1 MTNER
6 AIELLNR
13 ISDSQFDGPHG
24 DERREALEM
33 AVRALFSQQT
43 VNDSQGLVND
53 CISRKAVMKEFA
65 DFVRESNN
73 SDFAPTPTWN
83 DAVSLVGSIPS
94 VQPQACDDAISR
106 DDAIMAVKTG
116 ALSAATIFGRT
127 DEGATAYY
135 ETVKAIKALPSAQP
149 ETHDKRTETHACD
162 LIDRQD
168 AIDACCFGITHARA
182 INVET
187 GAVVDLFEASNKE
200 LHKAIERIEA
210 LPSAQPERTCV
221 NCGRT
226 ANNGGWY
233 ADGKTRCP
241 IEEHYALPK
250 DGYCHL
256 WEKRNFTDDDYPERR
271 TDE

>member
-1 MTNER
+1 MTTER

-13 ISDSQFDGPHG
+13 ISDCQFDGIHG

-43 VNDSQGLVND
+43 VNDSQELVND

-116 ALSAATIFGRT
+116 ALSGATLFGRT

-135 ETVKAIKALPSAQP
+135 ETVKAIKALPPAQSQRKKGQWLVDEDGNMECP
-149 ETHDKRTETHACD
+149 FCGNTCGFGNYCNECGAD
-162 LIDRQD
+162 LR
-168 AIDACCFGITHARA
+168 G
-182 INVET
+182 E
-187 GAVVDLFEASNKE
+187 
-200 LHKAIERIEA
+200 
-210 LPSAQPERTCV
+210 
-221 NCGRT
+221 
-226 ANNGGWY
+226 
-233 ADGKTRCP
+233 
-241 IEEHYALPK
+241 
-250 DGYCHL
+250 
-256 WEKRNFTDDDYPERR
+256 
-271 TDE
+271 